1 MDAGETM
8 KEIGTAIDGT
18 LYLAPLVWVWV
29 CVSVCVCACARACV
43 CVHARACVCVVAVSI
58 WLTFGR

>member
-29 CVSVCVCACARACV
+29 CVSVCVCACARARARARVCV
-43 CVHARACVCVVAVSI
+43 CV
-58 WLTFGR
+58 